1 MTTQPACC
9 KGAAKKE
16 IPGRILGQIEQSS
29 GTSTRLGY
37 SSARFPPR
45 PLPCASLLIDCAP
58 GPNERGGGDM
68 RLRWGGVR
76 VVGGDVPRWM
86 NVWCGRAVGWVD
98 EQSVGRVVFCRR
110 KVGTDRLEH
119 HSAKKGRKEPL
130 LQFTTL
136 LCSVSSPAGPLSCSS
151 AALSFVFLNP
161 AISPKRRGPRG
172 TEKQRRAPTKE
183 TLNPE
188 ARRRAVATC
197 LNHSRT
203 SSKMPCPVFQTRGAF
218 GFWLGSVLSHLDRK
232 NEEEEKNY
240 KVPSHTFTHV
250 PGPSS

>member
-1 MTTQPACC
+1 M
-9 KGAAKKE
+9 
-16 IPGRILGQIEQSS
+16 
-29 GTSTRLGY
+29 
-37 SSARFPPR
+37 
-45 PLPCASLLIDCAP
+45 
-58 GPNERGGGDM
+58 
-68 RLRWGGVR
+68 
-76 VVGGDVPRWM
+76 GGDVPRWM
-86 NVWCGRAVGWVD
+86 NVWCGRAVVWVD

-110 KVGTDRLEH
+110 QVGTDRLEH

-136 LCSVSSPAGPLSCSS
+136 LCSVSSRVRLLPSLLFSSIPL
-151 AALSFVFLNP
+151 FLPNG
-161 AISPKRRGPRG
+161 RGGGGRG

-203 SSKMPCPVFQTRGAF
+203 SSKMPCPVFQSG
-218 GFWLGSVLSHLDRK
+218 GFWLLAWFGLVSPRQENRRRK
-232 NEEEEKNY
+232 KNY
-240 KVPSHTFTHV
+240 KVPSHTFTHF